1 MNVWYGIL
9 LLYNRTVSMC
19 IWSCSFTWFQ
29 ILDVID
35 VSLFVEF
42 YILQLNWWFIEL
54 FVFTGHMIVHF
65 AITILYIFLQFLG
78 LVYNLDHWFIW
89 SIVAL
94 RYCSWSIFILTLFW
108 EFDFMFRGLPFL
120 VPFLVRK
127 MMKAFIFMLFP
138 LFVQITLI
146 SDKDGLFLQRSKWG
160 SRIFSTGH
168 PKVSLFEKH

>member
-1 MNVWYGIL
+1 MFDMGFCCYIIELYLCVYGLVLVHDFKYWMSLMFLSSLNFIF
-9 LLYNRTVSMC
+9 
-19 IWSCSFTWFQ
+19 CS
-29 ILDVID
+29 
-35 VSLFVEF
+35 
-42 YILQLNWWFIEL
+42 LNWWFIEL

-108 EFDFMFRGLPFL
+108 EFDFMFRGLTFL

-127 MMKAFIFMLFP
+127 TMKAFIFVLFP